1 MTAPPAGAAV
11 ARPPRSSNRFRPNPT
26 GTRASTGRPGARQ
39 WRAVAC
45 ALGCLIG
52 LSPAFEAAAASNAA
66 VRDGGEGDRELVV
79 WGAWRRRGLDAA
91 FRRFEKE
98 HPGWKIITST
108 AVGAGQM
115 DPQKLM
121 CAIAGGSPPDTL
133 IQDRLSIGE
142 WALRDTFLPLDGMI
156 RTSQRREALAIA
168 ARDAIARLDV
178 STACASLEELISG
191 LQLDG
196 ESLQLN
202 LAREFLTGITYQ
214 RKINAVMQSRAQELV
229 NVCQAI
235 RSEQFYTACWEE
247 ACFGS
252 GPDRRTY
259 AVPNT
264 TDVRLLYYNED
275 LLERAG
281 FVDAEGRARPPRDW
295 DELRDYAVK
304 LSERDASG
312 KFVRVGFGPLL
323 GQGFLYH
330 YSWLNGGEFVTPDG
344 RTCTLD
350 APANVEALSFVVDL
364 YDRLGGMQRI
374 DGFKGTFQAGELDP
388 FLVGKVAMT
397 IDSDYFQSIIA
408 DFAPRMRFA
417 VAPPPAPKGKE
428 SVTWS
433 GGFSWVIPTG
443 AKHPE
448 MAFEL
453 IRFLNS
459 DRTWELRNAVEERYA
474 ASRGTSFIPEM
485 APLPHVNLLT
495 YDHFVRDNP
504 NLPERFKRHLLLF
517 ADMMKTSRYRPV
529 TPVGQLLWDEHLRAA
544 EKATRHTL
552 TPAEA
557 LRRGREAVQKQLDAV
572 HKDVAVNAAAS
583 RAGTSGRASPI
594 VVASITAAALLI
606 PIGFTLFAAC
616 RSGSGFRAETLWGFA
631 FASPW
636 LIGLVV
642 LTVGPMVASI
652 VYSFCQYDGLH
663 AAKFT
668 GLENYRRL
676 LTQDPLFWRS
686 LGNTAFMMLG
696 VPLGLA
702 AGLAIAMLLNCEVRG
717 MRVYRTVFY
726 LPAIV
731 PVVASALLWIWVLN
745 PEIGLV
751 NSLLRMLGVTDP
763 PGWLN
768 SPSWLFG
775 SKTAII
781 FMGLWGAGSSMII
794 WLAGLKGIPRHLYEA
809 AEIDGAG
816 PWRRFRNVTLPMLS
830 PYLFFNLIIG
840 VIGTMQIFS
849 QAYIMTM
856 GGPDDSTLFYAYHL
870 FNTAFRHFQ
879 MGYASAMAWILFL
892 IILALTLVQMWLGRR
907 WVHYETA

>member
-1 MTAPPAGAAV
+1 L
-11 ARPPRSSNRFRPNPT
+11 
-26 GTRASTGRPGARQ
+26 
-39 WRAVAC
+39 
-45 ALGCLIG
+45 ALLIG
-52 LSPAFEAAAASNAA
+52 LSPAFGAAAVADAA
-66 VRDGGEGDRELVV
+66 PRGAGERELVV

-98 HPGWKIITST
+98 HPGWKVVTST

-142 WALRDTFLPLDGMI
+142 WALRDAFLPLDDLI
-156 RTSQRREALAIA
+156 RTSQRHESLAVA
-168 ARDAIARLDV
+168 ARDALARNDRP
-178 STACASLEELISG
+178 AAHNSLTELIGLLERSG
-191 LQLDG
+191 D
-196 ESLQLN
+196 SLQLVI
-202 LAREFLTGITYQ
+202 ARELLTSPIT
-214 RKINAVMQSRAQELV
+214 SRAQELV
-229 NVCQAI
+229 DVSQSVRA
-235 RSEQFYTACWEE
+235 EQFYNTCWQE
-247 ACFGS
+247 ACFGT
-252 GPDRRTY
+252 GAERRVY

-281 FVDAEGRARPPRDW
+281 LVDAEGKARPPRDW

-304 LSERDASG
+304 LSDRDASD
-312 KFVRVGFGPLL
+312 KFRRVGFGPLL

-330 YSWLNGGEFVTPDG
+330 YAWLNGGEFVSPDG

-350 APANVEALSFVVDL
+350 APANVEALRFVVDV
-364 YDRLGGMQRI
+364 YDRLGGVGRV
-374 DGFKGTFQAGELDP
+374 DAFRSTFQGNALDP

-397 IDSDYFQSIIA
+397 IDSDFFQSIIA
-408 DFAPRMRFA
+408 DHAPRMRFA

-433 GGFSWVIPTG
+433 GGFSWVIPKG
-443 AKHPE
+443 AKNAE

-459 DRTWELRNAVEERYA
+459 DRTWTLRNTVEERYA

-485 APLPHVNLLT
+485 APLPHVNQMT
-495 YDHFVRDNP
+495 YDRFVRDNP
-504 NLPERFKRHLLLF
+504 DLPPRFKRHMLLF

-544 EKATRHTL
+544 EKATRHTY
-552 TPAEA
+552 TPEDA
-557 LRRGREAVQKQLDAV
+557 LRRGREVVQKQLDRIDADRAGQASSAPVISETTVTLGAAGLTLTFIAV
-572 HKDVAVNAAAS
+572 LALRRPPFGSS
-583 RAGTSGRASPI
+583 RAES
-594 VVASITAAALLI
+594 
-606 PIGFTLFAAC
+606 
-616 RSGSGFRAETLWGFA
+616 LWGLF

-636 LIGLVV
+636 LLGLAI
-642 LTVGPMVASI
+642 LTAGPVVASI
-652 VYSFCQYDGLH
+652 VYSFCHYDGLH
-663 AAKFT
+663 AARLA
-668 GLENYRRL
+668 GVDNYRRL
-676 LTQDPLFWRS
+676 VSEDPLFWRS
-686 LGNTAFMMLG
+686 LANTAFMMLG

-702 AGLAIAMLLNCEVRG
+702 AGLAIAMLLNLEVRG
-717 MRVYRTVFY
+717 MRVYRTIFY

-731 PVVASALLWIWVLN
+731 PVVASSLLWIWVLN
-745 PEIGLV
+745 PDIGMV
-751 NSLLRMLGVTDP
+751 NSLIRAVGISDP
-763 PGWLN
+763 PGWLT

-781 FMGLWGAGSSMII
+781 FMGLWGAGASMIV
-794 WLAGLKGIPRHLYEA
+794 WLAGLKAIPRHLYEA

-830 PYLFFNLIIG
+830 PYLFFNLIVG

-849 QAYIMTM
+849 QAYVMTQ

-870 FNTAFRHFQ
+870 FNSAFRYFR

-892 IILALTLVQMWLGRR
+892 IVLALTLLQMWIGRR
-907 WVHYETA
+907 WVHYEAT

>member
-1 MTAPPAGAAV
+1 LVLGLIV
-11 ARPPRSSNRFRPNPT
+11 S
-26 GTRASTGRPGARQ
+26 
-39 WRAVAC
+39 C
-45 ALGCLIG
+45 AFDL
-52 LSPAFEAAAASNAA
+52 PVVAAAAQTA
-66 VRDGGEGDRELVV
+66 GGERELIV

-98 HPGWKIITST
+98 HPGWKVVTST

-142 WALRDTFLPLDGMI
+142 WALRDAFLPLDDMI
-156 RTSQRREALAIA
+156 RTSQRHESLASAVRDRVDRGDAGGASAPLQELIAGLRAMGRSTQLQLAEELSRAIA
-168 ARDAIARLDV
+168 QEKLDATASRRAAELAGFCQGIDARR
-178 STACASLEELISG
+178 
-191 LQLDG
+191 
-196 ESLQLN
+196 
-202 LAREFLTGITYQ
+202 
-214 RKINAVMQSRAQELV
+214 
-229 NVCQAI
+229 
-235 RSEQFYTACWEE
+235 FYTACWQE
-247 ACFGS
+247 ACFGD
-252 GPDRRTY
+252 GANRRTY

-264 TDVRLLYYNED
+264 TDVRMLYYNED

-281 FVDAEGRARPPRDW
+281 LVDAQGRARPPRDW
-295 DELRDYAVK
+295 DELREYAEK

-312 KFVRVGFGPLL
+312 KFARVGFAPLL

-330 YSWLNGGEFVTPDG
+330 YAWLNGGSFVTPDG

-350 APANVEALSFVVDL
+350 APANVDALRYIVDL
-364 YDRLGGMQRI
+364 YDRLGGVERV
-374 DGFKGTFQAGELDP
+374 DAFKSTFRAGELEP
-388 FLVGKVAMT
+388 FLVGKVAMV
-397 IDSDYFQSIIA
+397 IDSDYFQHVIA
-408 DFAPRMRFA
+408 DYAPRMRFA
-417 VAPPPAPKGKE
+417 VAPPPAARGQE

-433 GGFSWVIPTG
+433 GGFSWVIPSG

-453 IRFLNS
+453 IRFLMT
-459 DRTWELRNAVEERYA
+459 DRVWELRNVVEDRYA

-485 APLPHVNLLT
+485 APLPHVNQQT
-495 YDHFVRDNP
+495 YDKFVRDNAD
-504 NLPERFKRHLLLF
+504 LPQRFKNHLLLF
-517 ADMMKTSRYRPV
+517 ADMMNSSRYRPV

-544 EKATRHTL
+544 EKATRHTYS
-552 TPAEA
+552 PDEA
-557 LRRGREAVQKQLDAV
+557 LRRGREAVQKQMDFVSAESSRTALNADAIRGPGG
-572 HKDVAVNAAAS
+572 S
-583 RAGTSGRASPI
+583 TSL
-594 VVASITAAALLI
+594 ITAVAAVGVLVFAGVALLVSRH
-606 PIGFTLFAAC
+606 
-616 RSGSGFRAETLWGFA
+616 RSGEARSETLWGFV

-636 LIGLVV
+636 LIGLAV
-642 LTVGPMVASI
+642 LTAGPIVASV
-652 VYSFCQYDGLH
+652 VYSFSRYDVLH
-663 AAKFT
+663 PPQFT

-676 LTQDPLFWRS
+676 LTDDPLFWRS
-686 LGNTAFMMLG
+686 LANTTFMMLG

-702 AGLAIAMLLNCEVRG
+702 AGLAIALVLSHEVRG

-731 PVVASALLWIWVLN
+731 PVVASSLLWLWVLN
-745 PEIGLV
+745 PEVGLV
-751 NSLLRMLGVTDP
+751 NSLLRVLGVSDP

-768 SPSWLFG
+768 SPSWVLG

-781 FMGLWGAGSSMII
+781 VMGLWGAGSSMII

-816 PWRRFRNVTLPMLS
+816 PWGQFRNVTLPMLS
-830 PYLFFNLIIG
+830 PYLFFNLIMG

-849 QAYIMTM
+849 QAYIMTQ

-870 FNTAFRHFQ
+870 FNSAFRYFQ

-892 IILALTLVQMWLGRR
+892 IVLALTLLQMWLGKR
-907 WVHYETA
+907 WVHYETT

>member
-1 MTAPPAGAAV
+1 MKRG
-11 ARPPRSSNRFRPNPT
+11 
-26 GTRASTGRPGARQ
+26 
-39 WRAVAC
+39 WRAVIVC
-45 ALGCLIG
+45 ALGLIAT
-52 LSPAFEAAAASNAA
+52 LAPTLPVPAAP
-66 VRDGGEGDRELVV
+66 VQGDHELVV

-142 WALRDTFLPLDGMI
+142 WALRDAFLSLDDMI
-156 RTSQRREALAIA
+156 RTSQRHESLAIA
-168 ARDAIARLDV
+168 ARDALARNDGLAAN
-178 STACASLEELISG
+178 TALTELIAD
-191 LQLDG
+191 LQKHGD
-196 ESLQLN
+196 SLQLEIARDL
-202 LAREFLTGITYQ
+202 LAPP
-214 RKINAVMQSRAQELV
+214 ASQSRARELV
-229 NVCQAI
+229 DVCQAI
-235 RSEQFYTACWEE
+235 HPDQFYTACWQE
-247 ACFGS
+247 ACFGTGS
-252 GPDRRTY
+252 ERRVY

-281 FVDAEGRARPPRDW
+281 LVDVEGKARPPRDW

-304 LSERDASG
+304 LSDRDASG
-312 KFVRVGFGPLL
+312 KFRRVGFGPLL

-330 YSWLNGGEFVTPDG
+330 YAWLNGGEFVSPDG

-350 APANVEALSFVVDL
+350 APANVEALRFIVDV
-364 YDRLGGMQRI
+364 YDRLGGVGRV
-374 DGFKGTFQAGELDP
+374 DAFKSTFQGNELDP

-397 IDSDYFQSIIA
+397 IDSDFFQSIIA
-408 DFAPRMRFA
+408 DHAPRMRFA

-459 DRTWELRNAVEERYA
+459 DRTWELRNTVEERYA

-485 APLPHVNLLT
+485 APLPHVNQMT
-495 YDHFVRDNP
+495 YDRFVRDNP
-504 NLPERFKRHLLLF
+504 DLPPRFKRHMLLF
-517 ADMMKTSRYRPV
+517 AAMMKTSRYRPV

-544 EKATRHTL
+544 EKATRHTY
-552 TPAEA
+552 TPEEA
-557 LRRGREAVQKQLDAV
+557 LRRGRETVQKQLDRVDEDRAGQASSAPV
-572 HKDVAVNAAAS
+572 ISETTVTVGAAGLSLAFIGVLAMRRPPFGSS
-583 RAGTSGRASPI
+583 RAES
-594 VVASITAAALLI
+594 
-606 PIGFTLFAAC
+606 
-616 RSGSGFRAETLWGFA
+616 LWGLF

-636 LIGLVV
+636 LLGLAI
-642 LTVGPMVASI
+642 LTAGPVVASI
-652 VYSFCQYDGLH
+652 VYSFCHYDGLH
-663 AAKFT
+663 AARFA
-668 GLENYRRL
+668 GVDNYRRL
-676 LTQDPLFWRS
+676 LADDPLLWRS
-686 LGNTAFMMLG
+686 LANTAFMMLG

-702 AGLAIAMLLNCEVRG
+702 AGLGIALLLNLETRG
-717 MRVYRTVFY
+717 MRVYRTIFY

-731 PVVASALLWIWVLN
+731 PVVASSLLWLWVLN
-745 PEIGLV
+745 PDVGMV
-751 NSLLRMLGVTDP
+751 NSLLRAGGISDP
-763 PGWLN
+763 PGWLT
-768 SPSWLFG
+768 SPSWLLG

-781 FMGLWGAGSSMII
+781 VMGLWGAGASMIV
-794 WLAGLKGIPRHLYEA
+794 WLAGLKAIPRHLYEA

-830 PYLFFNLIIG
+830 PYLFFNLIVG

-849 QAYIMTM
+849 QAYVMTQ

-870 FNTAFRHFQ
+870 FNSAFRYFR

-892 IILALTLVQMWLGRR
+892 IVLALTLLQMWIGRR
-907 WVHYETA
+907 WVHYEAT